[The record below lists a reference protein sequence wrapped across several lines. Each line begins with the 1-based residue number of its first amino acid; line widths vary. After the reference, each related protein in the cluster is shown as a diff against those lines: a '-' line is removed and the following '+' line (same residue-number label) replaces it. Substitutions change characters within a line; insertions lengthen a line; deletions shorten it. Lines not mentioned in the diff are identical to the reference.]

1 MEQGTPVL
9 TLGWELNPRAKHKL
23 WKLCALHS
31 TQPGI
36 NRKHVAL
43 EEVFPCHS
51 QPRTILAVLSLEKW
65 IFLSPVQEND
75 GQEAVLH
82 PDWKAQ
88 TAAWRV
94 KARTYYGHHW
104 FSSSCRLTSLG
115 KYQTSSLMRPL
126 ILLSKVRKKK
136 ERNNCDSK
144 YFSQNLWITSTT
156 QGRHPRKAW
165 YFPTSLD
172 LLHRNQLNI

>member
-1 MEQGTPVL
+1 MVRWSRGLQCWPWGGNWTPEQSISCG
-9 TLGWELNPRAKHKL
+9 N
-23 WKLCALHS
+23 CALHS
-31 TQPGI
+31 SQPGT

-51 QPRTILAVLSLEKW
+51 QPRTILALLSLEKW

-75 GQEAVLH
+75 GQEAGLH

-136 ERNNCDSK
+136 KKKRE
-144 YFSQNLWITSTT
+144 LI
-156 QGRHPRKAW
+156 AI
-165 YFPTSLD
+165 
-172 LLHRNQLNI
+172 LNIFPKTCE